1 MQRENQS
8 KLNRLIQELCP
19 EGVEYRKLL
28 DVTKV
33 TYGYPADSRLFTQD
47 NQYIPLIRIRDVM
60 QGYSETYYKG
70 DFPESYLVHKN
81 DILVGMDGEF
91 NLNRWND
98 RDALLN
104 QRVLKIESLSEK
116 VLLNGFIFHLL
127 APIFKRFE
135 KTIQGSTVKHLSA
148 KIISGIDIPVPPL
161 PVQSEI
167 VRILDAFTALTA
179 ELTAE
184 LTARRKQ
191 YEYYRDRL
199 LKFDDLM
206 GGVRW
211 VSLNDVCYIT
221 SGGTPSKTRKEYWDG
236 GTIKWLG
243 SSVCKNQKFVDEVT
257 DYITEEGL
265 NNSSAKIQ
273 RINTTLIAM
282 VGATI
287 GKVAFLNFEATT
299 NQNIASLYPKDE
311 TILLPDF
318 LYYVCTTL
326 YEKFEEIGK
335 KGFAI
340 ANLSFIKNLPIPL
353 PPLSEQRRIVSI
365 LDRFDALCNDLT
377 QGLPAEIAARR
388 KQYEFY
394 RDRLLDFQ
402 RKE

>member
-1 MQRENQS
+1 MQREDQS
-8 KLNRLIQELCP
+8 KLNKLIQELCP
-19 EGVEYRKLL
+19 KGVEYRTLL

-33 TYGYPADSRLFTQD
+33 TYGYPADSRLFTED

-60 QGYSETYYKG
+60 HGYSETYYKG
-70 DFPESYLVHKN
+70 DFPEAYLVHKN

-116 VLLNGFIFHLL
+116 VLLNGFIYHLL
-127 APIFKRFE
+127 APVFKKIE

-148 KIISGIDIPVPPL
+148 KIISGIEIPVPPL

-199 LKFDDLM
+199 LKFDDLA

-211 VSLNDVCYIT
+211 KNLDELCEISAGGDVPKEDFSLVKTPEKTVPIISNGVGENSLYGYTSTYKINVPAVTIAARGTIGYAEYRDYPYFPIVRLLSLVPRDNICLDTKYLYYCLQNRKYNIPT
-221 SGGTPSKTRKEYWDG
+221 SGIPQLTAPMLKKE
-236 GTIKWLG
+236 
-243 SSVCKNQKFVDEVT
+243 
-257 DYITEEGL
+257 
-265 NNSSAKIQ
+265 A
-273 RINTTLIAM
+273 
-282 VGATI
+282 
-287 GKVAFLNFEATT
+287 
-299 NQNIASLYPKDE
+299 
-311 TILLPDF
+311 
-318 LYYVCTTL
+318 
-326 YEKFEEIGK
+326 
-335 KGFAI
+335 
-340 ANLSFIKNLPIPL
+340 IPL

-394 RDRLLDFQ
+394 RDRLLGFQ